1 MNHAG
6 DDLEDDFVLD
16 DTVALSGDEDTEPVV
31 TRLDDEDVFVDPGS
45 EDDGQGGEDEDDAED
60 WNGINGSPPNT
71 TVADKKRK
79 RREKEKERKAKVRDE
94 RKACGWRSNV
104 PYNQKRKLAEAAED
118 LQGSI
123 AEQSP
128 RELSDYLHSVQTKS
142 FPNHSSIE
150 LEDIRIPGAFYLS
163 LLWKC
168 KLKLTIQTESS
179 IADTTQWT
187 GPRNLDHLVDFI
199 SKTLPTLR
207 LRLGQ
212 RSKSNGAPTLLYV
225 AGAALRVAD
234 VCRVLK
240 TKQLRGDKGGEV
252 AKLFAKHFKLSQH
265 VTYLKQTKIG
275 AAVGTPGRLG
285 KLLNETDALNISA
298 LSHIILDITHKD
310 SKNRNLL
317 EIPETRDE
325 IFQTVL
331 KNEGIL
337 KGIKEGK
344 IQVVLF

>member
-6 DDLEDDFVLD
+6 DDLEDDFILD
-16 DTVALSGDEDTEPVV
+16 DTVALSGDEDSEPVV

-45 EDDGQGGEDEDDAED
+45 EDDGQGVEDEDDAED
-60 WNGINGSPPNT
+60 WNGINGSAPNT

-150 LEDIRIPGAFYLS
+150 LEDLRIPGAFYLS

-199 SKTLPTLR
+199 SKSASCYRFLDMGTLSDPCGSFTHPSPSS
-207 LRLGQ
+207 G
-212 RSKSNGAPTLLYV
+212 
-225 AGAALRVAD
+225 
-234 VCRVLK
+234 
-240 TKQLRGDKGGEV
+240 
-252 AKLFAKHFKLSQH
+252 
-265 VTYLKQTKIG
+265 TKIEIQW
-275 AAVGTPGRLG
+275 R
-285 KLLNETDALNISA
+285 TDTIVRCWCCPQSCRCVPCAEDQATS
-298 LSHIILDITHKD
+298 
-310 SKNRNLL
+310 R
-317 EIPETRDE
+317 
-325 IFQTVL
+325 
-331 KNEGIL
+331 
-337 KGIKEGK
+337 
-344 IQVVLF
+344 